1 MILNQLAIITIT
13 ITAQALFFL
22 AVASVLKRTN
32 GYKVHYFD
40 KLNFAVNFN
49 VAISLVLV
57 AIACV
62 GYFFGWVK

>member
-13 ITAQALFFL
+13 ICSQYLFSW
-22 AVASVLKRTN
+22 AVALLYKRMY
-32 GYKVHYFD
+32 GYKQKNYD
-40 KLNFAVNFN
+40 RINFAVNFN
-49 VAISLVLV
+49 VAISLVSI